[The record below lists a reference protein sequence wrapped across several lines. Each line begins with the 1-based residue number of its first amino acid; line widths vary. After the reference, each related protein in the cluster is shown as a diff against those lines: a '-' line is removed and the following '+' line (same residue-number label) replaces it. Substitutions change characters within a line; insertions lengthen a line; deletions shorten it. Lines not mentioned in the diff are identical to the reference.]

1 MTPAQMQLILIMY
14 KHPKTVGEAIRLINK
29 GKYLYGRLFDELA

>member
-1 MTPAQMQLILIMY
+1 VCDKNKVEFNFIE
-14 KHPKTVGEAIRLINK
+14 EAYSLINK